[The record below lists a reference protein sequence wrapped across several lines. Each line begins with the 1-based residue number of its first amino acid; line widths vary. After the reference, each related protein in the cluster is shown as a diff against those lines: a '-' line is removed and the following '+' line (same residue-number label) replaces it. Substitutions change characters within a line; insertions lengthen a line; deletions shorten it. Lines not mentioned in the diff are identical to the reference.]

1 MTHIMSSPTQPE
13 HIIRVEHLARSFG
26 DLQAVD
32 DVTFDVRRGETFGLL
47 GPNGAGKSTTI
58 SIIVGAIA
66 ADGGEVE
73 IDGRDIRQGAS
84 VRRLIGIAPQSLAL
98 YDVLSAERNLAF
110 FGALYGLSGR
120 QLSQRVDWALD
131 FARLQDRRRDL
142 VKTFSGGMKRRLNLA
157 CALVHEP
164 QILLLDEP
172 TVGVDPQSRHHIF
185 ECIEQLKEQG
195 RTIIYTTHYM
205 EEAQRL
211 CDRIAIMDH
220 GQLLALDTLDA
231 LIGEYGAA
239 AVITA
244 ELVRPPD
251 DVSVLPAELDELHL
265 RFESA
270 KPFEEVSRLAMAG
283 VAFATLNVARPD
295 LESVFL
301 SLTGRS
307 LRD

>member
-1 MTHIMSSPTQPE
+1 MQFSAPAE
-13 HIIRVEHLARSFG
+13 YIIRVDHLTVSFG
-26 DLQAVD
+26 SLVAVN
-32 DVTFDVRRGETFGLL
+32 DVTFDVRRGETIGLL

-58 SIIVGAIA
+58 SIIVGAIVA
-66 ADGGEVE
+66 GSGKVE
-73 IDGRDIRQGAS
+73 IDGRDIRHGAA

-98 YDVLSAERNLAF
+98 YEVLSAERNLMF
-110 FGALYGLSGR
+110 FGSLYGLSGR
-120 QLSQRVDWALD
+120 QLKQRVDWALC
-131 FARLQDRRRDL
+131 FAQLQDRRRDL

-172 TVGVDPQSRHHIF
+172 TVGVDPQSRNHIF
-185 ECIEQLKEQG
+185 ECIEQLKDQG
-195 RTIIYTTHYM
+195 RTVIYTTHYM

-220 GQLLALDTLDA
+220 GKLLALDTLDA
-231 LIGEYGAA
+231 LLNEYGAV
-239 AVITA
+239 AVVTA
-244 ELVRPPD
+244 ELVKPPD
-251 DVSVLPAELDELHL
+251 DASVLPGVLDELHL

-270 KPFEEVSRLAMAG
+270 KPFEEVSRLAMSG
-283 VAFATLNVARPD
+283 VTFATLNVARPD

>member
-1 MTHIMSSPTQPE
+1 MSPDTQAE
-13 HIIRVEHLARSFG
+13 HIIRVEHLTRSFG
-26 DLQAVD
+26 DLKAVS
-32 DVTFDVRRGETFGLL
+32 DVTLDVRRGETIGLL

-58 SIIVGAIA
+58 SIIVGAIE
-66 ADGGEVE
+66 ADGGKVE
-73 IDGRDIRQGAS
+73 IDGRDISEGAA

-98 YDVLSAERNLAF
+98 YEVLSAERNLAF
-110 FGALYGLSGR
+110 FGALYGLSDQ
-120 QLSQRVDWALD
+120 QLAQRVDWALE
-131 FARLQDRRRDL
+131 FAQLQDRRSNL

-172 TVGVDPQSRHHIF
+172 TVGVDPQSRNHIF
-185 ECIEQLKEQG
+185 ECIERLKDDG

-220 GQLLALDTLDA
+220 GKLLAFDTLDA
-231 LIGEYGAA
+231 LLGEYGAA
-239 AVITA
+239 AVVTA

-251 DVSVLPAELDELHL
+251 DLSVLPADLDEMHL
-265 RFESA
+265 RFETA
-270 KPFEEVSRLAMAG
+270 RPFEEVSRLAMAG